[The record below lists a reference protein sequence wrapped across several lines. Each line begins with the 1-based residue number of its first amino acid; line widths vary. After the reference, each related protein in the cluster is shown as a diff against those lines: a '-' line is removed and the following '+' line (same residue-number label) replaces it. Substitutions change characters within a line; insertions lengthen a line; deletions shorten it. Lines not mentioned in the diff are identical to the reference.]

1 MNRHYPKSA
10 AEVLESYEF
19 LLKDKL
25 RDIDHMTR
33 QMFRDLQ
40 LTGQS
45 NQQIREM
52 LTQSFWDIWEQ
63 VAAEEEVKTKR
74 RVRE

>member
-1 MNRHYPKSA
+1 MNRHYPKSV

-52 LTQSFWDIWEQ
+52 LTQSFWDI
-63 VAAEEEVKTKR
+63 
-74 RVRE
+74 